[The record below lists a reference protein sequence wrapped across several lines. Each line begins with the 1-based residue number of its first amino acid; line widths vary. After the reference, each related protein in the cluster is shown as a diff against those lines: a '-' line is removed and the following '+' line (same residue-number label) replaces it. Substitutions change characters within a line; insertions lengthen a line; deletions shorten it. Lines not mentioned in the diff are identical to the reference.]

1 MSSHP
6 DYDRLLELLADR
18 ALFELSSE
26 QQAELDSLLAN
37 SPEFDTEELDRVA
50 ATAFL
55 ATLTEQNELPAAL
68 ATKIASDGRA
78 MVGVQ
83 FKRTLPPAGSPL
95 SRREMAA
102 WFTAAAALLVA
113 AFFGTRATEQEVAE
127 FIPDE
132 SNAAELKAD
141 LALTQEGLTQVAWA
155 PGTDEAGKQATGEV
169 LWDNKRQQGVMSF
182 KGLPVN
188 DPKKS
193 QYQLWIFDTAQDEKY
208 PVDGGVFDIPAGQDE
223 VLVPIHAKLPIVD
236 PTLFAITIEKPGGV
250 VVSSRERLP
259 LLAQVDK

>member
-26 QQAELDSLLAN
+26 QQVELDTLLAN
-37 SPEFDTEELDRVA
+37 SPDVDTEELDRVA
-50 ATAFL
+50 ATAYL
-55 ATLTEQNELPAAL
+55 ATVTEQHELPAAL

-83 FKRTLPPAGSPL
+83 SDRTLPPAASSL
-95 SRREMAA
+95 TRREMAA

-127 FIPDE
+127 FIPEE

-141 LALTQEGLTQVAWA
+141 LSRVKEGLTQVAWA

-188 DPKKS
+188 DPQKS

-208 PVDGGVFDIPAGQDE
+208 PVDGGVFDIPAGEDE